1 MVNMAGKK
9 NVEQLQHVPLF
20 SACTERELAPI
31 VRAMDEVSVGA
42 GKEIVGQGTLG
53 HDFYLIVSGGA
64 TVSRDGVTVAQLGP
78 GQYFGELALL
88 DGGLRNA
95 TVTITEPTDLLVL
108 GQREFAA
115 VLDSSPGVARKL
127 LTQMAARLRE
137 ADAQAVT
144 H

>member
-1 MVNMAGKK
+1 MAGTK
-9 NVEQLQHVPLF
+9 NVEQLQKVVLF
-20 SACTERELAPI
+20 SACTDRELAPI

-42 GKEIVGQGTLG
+42 GKEIVAEGTAG
-53 HDFYLIVSGGA
+53 HDFYLIISGGA
-64 TVSRDGVTVAQLGP
+64 TVSRDGATVAELGP

-88 DGGLRNA
+88 DGAPRNA
-95 TVTITEPTDLLVL
+95 TVTATEPTDLLVL

-127 LTQMAARLRE
+127 LTQMAARLRQ
-137 ADAQAVT
+137 ADAQALT

>member
-1 MVNMAGKK
+1 MAGTK
-9 NVEQLQHVPLF
+9 NVEQLQKVVLF
-20 SACTERELAPI
+20 SACTDRELAPI

-42 GKEIVGQGTLG
+42 GKEIVAEGSAG
-53 HDFYLIVSGGA
+53 HDFYLIISGGA
-64 TVSRDGVTVAQLGP
+64 TVSRDGATVAELGP

-88 DGGLRNA
+88 DGAPRNA
-95 TVTITEPTDLLVL
+95 TVTATEPTDLLVL

-127 LTQMAARLRE
+127 LTQMAARLRQ
-137 ADAQAVT
+137 ADAQALT

>member
-1 MVNMAGKK
+1 MAGTK
-9 NVEQLQHVPLF
+9 NVEQLQKVVLF
-20 SACTERELAPI
+20 SACTDRELAPI

-42 GKEIVGQGTLG
+42 GKEIVAEGTAG
-53 HDFYLIVSGGA
+53 HDFYLIISGGA
-64 TVSRDGVTVAQLGP
+64 TVSRDGATVAELGP

-88 DGGLRNA
+88 DGAPRNA
-95 TVTITEPTDLLVL
+95 TVTATEPTDLLVL

-127 LTQMAARLRE
+127 LTQMAARLRH
-137 ADAQAVT
+137 ADSQSLT

>member
-1 MVNMAGKK
+1 MAGTK
-9 NVEQLQHVPLF
+9 NVEQLQKVALF
-20 SACTERELAPI
+20 SACTDRELAPI
-31 VRAMDEVSVGA
+31 VRAMDEVSVPA
-42 GKEIVGQGTLG
+42 GKEIVGQGQAG

-64 TVSRDGVTVAQLGP
+64 TVSRDGVTVAELGP
-78 GQYFGELALL
+78 GQYFGELSLL
-88 DGGLRNA
+88 DGAPRNA
-95 TVTITEPTDLLVL
+95 TVTIREPSELLVL

>member
-1 MVNMAGKK
+1 MAGTK
-9 NVEQLQHVPLF
+9 NVEQLQKVVLF
-20 SACTERELAPI
+20 SACTDRELAPI

-42 GKEIVGQGTLG
+42 GKEIVAEGTAG

-64 TVSRDGVTVAQLGP
+64 TVSRDGATVAELGP

-88 DGGLRNA
+88 DGAPRNA
-95 TVTITEPTDLLVL
+95 TVTATEPTDLLVL

-127 LTQMAARLRE
+127 LTQMAARLRH
-137 ADAQAVT
+137 ADSQSLT